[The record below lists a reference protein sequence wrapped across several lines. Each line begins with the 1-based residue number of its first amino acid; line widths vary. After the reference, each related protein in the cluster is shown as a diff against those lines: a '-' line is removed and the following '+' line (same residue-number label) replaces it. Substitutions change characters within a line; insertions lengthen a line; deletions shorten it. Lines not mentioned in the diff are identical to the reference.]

1 MINNCL
7 AAFLK
12 SFQLIKFCRTHNKK
26 HISEIHVN
34 FVNMNQISA
43 MIYKTHLDYWF
54 EECDFKNLVQEYH
67 LNHLEKDYQYI
78 QQIYNEDFNQMIICF
93 FIEQTYFL
101 FFQRTFK
108 MNMIFKRVK
117 MKNMNEVILMTYVE
131 KMRKDI

>member
-12 SFQLIKFCRTHNKK
+12 SSQLIEFCRTHNKK
-26 HISEIHVN
+26 YISEIHVD
-34 FVNMNQISA
+34 FVNMNRISA
-43 MIYKTHLDYWF
+43 MIYKTRLDYWS
-54 EECDFKNLVQEYH
+54 EERDFKDLVQEYH
-67 LNHLEKDYQYI
+67 FNHLEKDYQYI

-117 MKNMNEVILMTYVE
+117 TKNMNEVILATYVE

>member
-12 SFQLIKFCRTHNKK
+12 SSQLIKFDWTHNKK

-34 FVNMNQISA
+34 FVNMNRISV
-43 MIYKTHLDYWF
+43 MIYKTHLDYWS
-54 EECDFKNLVQEYH
+54 EERDFKDLVQEYY

-117 MKNMNEVILMTYVE
+117 IKNMNEVVLMTYVE